1 MNVKNKLFSAALFIV
16 IIICGTCFYSCSASS
31 GVSINDYSIGEIIT
45 AINNN
50 SQKLNSLKGEGVISI
65 DSPEM
70 SNSGSF
76 TLSIMKPDSLY
87 IKFEGPFGISIA
99 AILLTRNNFIYYNI
113 QDNKVII
120 APSTSSNIKAVM
132 RLKLSFDDFIEGFS
146 GSYVFNDTNSNN
158 FTLSTKG
165 DNLLLTEKTQDETKL
180 YTIHPIKKYI
190 IQYKVNDKGGKEK
203 MVVDYEN
210 FTEENG
216 YYFPSKIRISRTASS
231 EYIFLEYSSKELNRG
246 YLGYKIKY
254 PKSAKVIEW

>member
-1 MNVKNKLFSAALFIV
+1 MSVKNKLFPIV
-16 IIICGTCFYSCSASS
+16 ILASLILCSINFYSCSS
-31 GVSINDYSIGEIIT
+31 GSVANVNDYSISEIISV
-45 AINNN
+45 INNN

-76 TLSIMKPDSLY
+76 TLSIVKPDSLY
-87 IKFEGPFGISIA
+87 IKLEGPFGVSIA
-99 AILLTRNNFIYYNI
+99 AILLTRNNFTYYNI
-113 QDNKVII
+113 QDNKVIV
-120 APSTSSNIKAVM
+120 APSSPANIKAVM

-146 GSYVFNDTNSNN
+146 GSYMFTDTNSNN

-165 DNLLLTEKTQDETKL
+165 ENLLLTEKTSDETKV
-180 YTIHPIKKYI
+180 YTIHPLKKYI
-190 IQYKVNDKGGKEK
+190 IQYKVNDKDGKEK

-210 FTEENG
+210 YSEENG
-216 YYFPSKIRISRTASS
+216 YYFPNKIRISRTASS
-231 EYIFLEYSSKELNRG
+231 EYVFLDYSSKELNRG